1 MPRLMA
7 VSLTEDQV
15 RNRTKTVTRRDG
27 WRALEPGT
35 RLTLVRKSMGRRRG
49 DYVEPLERIAE
60 VVVTSVRRERLDA
73 ITPEDV
79 AAEGFPG
86 WTPGEFVTFFCG
98 SHKGCTPETVV
109 TRIEWRYVPR
119 SRTPEVV
126 NPDGSRRMT
135 VQRCCNG
142 CGQSVGDAAD
152 EEIETAIDGGE
163 LPDVRME
170 CRQCGPG
177 TLLPEPEATDA

>member
-15 RNRTKTVTRRDG
+15 RARTKTVTRRDG

-35 RLTLVRKSMGRRRG
+35 RLTLCKKVMGRRRG

-60 VVVTSVRRERLDA
+60 VEVVSVRRERLDA

-79 AAEGFPG
+79 AAEGFPD
-86 WTPGEFVTFFCG
+86 WTPARFVAFFCE
-98 SHKGCTPETVV
+98 SHRGVTPQSEV
-109 TRIEWRYVPR
+109 TRVEWRYVPR
-119 SRTPEVV
+119 PRTPEAV
-126 NPDGSRRMT
+126 NPDGSWYFT
-135 VQRCCNG
+135 IQRSCNG
-142 CGQSVGDAAD
+142 CGESVGDVTDA
-152 EEIETAIDGGE
+152 EIEIAIDGGE

-177 TLLPEPEATDA
+177 TLLPEPEVTRG